1 MQRKSYHSAMAN
13 FSISIMNK
21 IYNKNKGFTLIE
33 LLVVVAIIGIL
44 AAVGVVAY
52 NGYTTSAKIT
62 ATKQQH
68 QTIKNFIKASYGLCA
83 LGNNYIVMKTCDN
96 GSWSCKGLK
105 VGSTP
110 PGIVNRP
117 CKYGAGSASNSSYHF
132 AFHFNYSQ
140 MKNGWGLNGSTGSS
154 VGGNM
159 KDQCCMMRSGDP
171 PMDGGIAY
179 YPESAGFK
187 VRTRCRG
194 KVIIQQ
200 WPISQYP

>member
-1 MQRKSYHSAMAN
+1 MKHKA
-13 FSISIMNK
+13 
-21 IYNKNKGFTLIE
+21 FTLIE

-171 PMDGGIAY
+171 PLGRTHIWSSYPQSKIKVKTNIGDKDGNNSYVYDEIDWPY
-179 YPESAGFK
+179 QGFK
-187 VRTRCRG
+187 
-194 KVIIQQ
+194 Q
-200 WPISQYP
+200 

>member
-1 MQRKSYHSAMAN
+1 MKTKA
-13 FSISIMNK
+13 
-21 IYNKNKGFTLIE
+21 FTLIE

-171 PMDGGIAY
+171 PLGRTHIWSSYPQSKIKVKTNIGDKDGNNIY
-179 YPESAGFK
+179 VYDEIDWPYQGFK
-187 VRTRCRG
+187 
-194 KVIIQQ
+194 Q
-200 WPISQYP
+200 

>member
-1 MQRKSYHSAMAN
+1 
-13 FSISIMNK
+13 MNK
-21 IYNKNKGFTLIE
+21 KGFTLIE

-171 PMDGGIAY
+171 PLGRTHIWSSYPQSKIKVKTNIGDKDGNNSYVYDEIDWPY
-179 YPESAGFK
+179 QGFK
-187 VRTRCRG
+187 
-194 KVIIQQ
+194 Q
-200 WPISQYP
+200 

>member
-1 MQRKSYHSAMAN
+1 LKTKA
-13 FSISIMNK
+13 
-21 IYNKNKGFTLIE
+21 FTLIE

-171 PMDGGIAY
+171 PLGRTHIWSSYPQSKIKVKTNIGDKDGNNSYVYDEIDWPY
-179 YPESAGFK
+179 QGFK
-187 VRTRCRG
+187 
-194 KVIIQQ
+194 Q
-200 WPISQYP
+200 

>member
-1 MQRKSYHSAMAN
+1 MKQKA
-13 FSISIMNK
+13 
-21 IYNKNKGFTLIE
+21 FTLIE

-171 PMDGGIAY
+171 PLGRTHIWSSYPQPKIKVKTNIGDKDGNNIY
-179 YPESAGFK
+179 VYDEIDWPYQGFK
-187 VRTRCRG
+187 
-194 KVIIQQ
+194 Q
-200 WPISQYP
+200 

>member
-1 MQRKSYHSAMAN
+1 MKQ
-13 FSISIMNK
+13 
-21 IYNKNKGFTLIE
+21 KGFTLIE

-171 PMDGGIAY
+171 PLGRTHIWSSYPQPKIKVKTNIGDKDGNNIY
-179 YPESAGFK
+179 VYDEIDWPYQGFK
-187 VRTRCRG
+187 
-194 KVIIQQ
+194 Q
-200 WPISQYP
+200 

>member
-1 MQRKSYHSAMAN
+1 MNRKA
-13 FSISIMNK
+13 
-21 IYNKNKGFTLIE
+21 FTLIE

-52 NGYTTSAKIT
+52 NGYTSSAKIT

-171 PMDGGIAY
+171 PLGRTHIWSSYPQSKIKVKTNIGDKDGNNSYVYDEIDWPY
-179 YPESAGFK
+179 QGFK
-187 VRTRCRG
+187 
-194 KVIIQQ
+194 Q
-200 WPISQYP
+200 

>member
-1 MQRKSYHSAMAN
+1 
-13 FSISIMNK
+13 MNK
-21 IYNKNKGFTLIE
+21 RNGFTLIE

-171 PMDGGIAY
+171 PLGRTHIWSSYPQSKIKVKTNIGDKDGNNSYVYDEIDWPY
-179 YPESAGFK
+179 QGFK
-187 VRTRCRG
+187 
-194 KVIIQQ
+194 Q
-200 WPISQYP
+200 

>member
-1 MQRKSYHSAMAN
+1 MR
-13 FSISIMNK
+13 IR
-21 IYNKNKGFTLIE
+21 GFTLIE

-171 PMDGGIAY
+171 PLGRTHIWSSYPQSKIKVKTNIGDKDGNNSYVYDEIDWPY
-179 YPESAGFK
+179 QGFK
-187 VRTRCRG
+187 
-194 KVIIQQ
+194 Q
-200 WPISQYP
+200 

>member
-1 MQRKSYHSAMAN
+1 MKQKA
-13 FSISIMNK
+13 
-21 IYNKNKGFTLIE
+21 FTLIE

-171 PMDGGIAY
+171 PLGRTHIWSSYPQSKIKVKTNIGDKDGNNSYVYDEIDWPY
-179 YPESAGFK
+179 QGFK
-187 VRTRCRG
+187 
-194 KVIIQQ
+194 Q
-200 WPISQYP
+200 

>member
-1 MQRKSYHSAMAN
+1 MVLLVNSNRKA
-13 FSISIMNK
+13 
-21 IYNKNKGFTLIE
+21 FTLIE

-52 NGYTTSAKIT
+52 NGYTSSAKIT

-171 PMDGGIAY
+171 PLGRTHIWSSYPQSKIKVKTNIGDKDGNNSYVYDEIDWPY
-179 YPESAGFK
+179 QGFK
-187 VRTRCRG
+187 
-194 KVIIQQ
+194 Q
-200 WPISQYP
+200 

>member
-1 MQRKSYHSAMAN
+1 MNRKA
-13 FSISIMNK
+13 
-21 IYNKNKGFTLIE
+21 FTLIE

-171 PMDGGIAY
+171 PLGRTHIWSSYPQSKIKVKTNIGNKDGNNIY
-179 YPESAGFK
+179 VYDEIDWPYQGFK
-187 VRTRCRG
+187 
-194 KVIIQQ
+194 Q
-200 WPISQYP
+200 

>member
-1 MQRKSYHSAMAN
+1 MNRKA
-13 FSISIMNK
+13 
-21 IYNKNKGFTLIE
+21 FTLIE

-171 PMDGGIAY
+171 PLGRTHIWSSYPQSKIKVKTNIGDKDGNNIY
-179 YPESAGFK
+179 VYDEIDWPYQGFK
-187 VRTRCRG
+187 
-194 KVIIQQ
+194 Q
-200 WPISQYP
+200 

>member
-1 MQRKSYHSAMAN
+1 MNRKA
-13 FSISIMNK
+13 
-21 IYNKNKGFTLIE
+21 FTLIE

-83 LGNNYIVMKTCDN
+83 LGNNYIVMKTCDS

-171 PMDGGIAY
+171 PLGRTHIWSSYPQSKIKVKTNIGDKDGNNSYVYDEIDWPY
-179 YPESAGFK
+179 QGFK
-187 VRTRCRG
+187 
-194 KVIIQQ
+194 Q
-200 WPISQYP
+200 

>member
-1 MQRKSYHSAMAN
+1 MNRKA
-13 FSISIMNK
+13 
-21 IYNKNKGFTLIE
+21 FTLIE

-52 NGYTTSAKIT
+52 NGYTTSTKIT

-171 PMDGGIAY
+171 PLGRTHIWSSYPQSKIKVKTNIGDKDGNNSYVYDEIDWPY
-179 YPESAGFK
+179 QGFK
-187 VRTRCRG
+187 
-194 KVIIQQ
+194 Q
-200 WPISQYP
+200 

>member
-1 MQRKSYHSAMAN
+1 
-13 FSISIMNK
+13 MNHK
-21 IYNKNKGFTLIE
+21 AFTLIE

-171 PMDGGIAY
+171 PLGRTHIWSSYPQPKIKVKTNIGDKDGNNIY
-179 YPESAGFK
+179 VYDEIDWPYQGFK
-187 VRTRCRG
+187 
-194 KVIIQQ
+194 Q
-200 WPISQYP
+200 

>member
-1 MQRKSYHSAMAN
+1 MKSKA
-13 FSISIMNK
+13 
-21 IYNKNKGFTLIE
+21 FTLIE

-44 AAVGVVAY
+44 AAVGVTTFK
-52 NGYTTSAKIT
+52 GYTTTAKIA

-83 LGNNYIVMKTCDN
+83 LGNNYIVMKTCDY

-171 PMDGGIAY
+171 PLGRTHIWSNYPQSKIKVKTNIGDKDGNNSYVYDEIDWPYG
-179 YPESAGFK
+179 GF
-187 VRTRCRG
+187 T
-194 KVIIQQ
+194 Q
-200 WPISQYP
+200 

>member
-1 MQRKSYHSAMAN
+1 
-13 FSISIMNK
+13 MNK

-171 PMDGGIAY
+171 PLGRTHIWSSYPQPKIKVKTNIGDKDGNNIYVYGEIDWPY
-179 YPESAGFK
+179 QGFK
-187 VRTRCRG
+187 
-194 KVIIQQ
+194 Q
-200 WPISQYP
+200 